1 MAAQEQ
7 SPSGPI
13 VSQLQITPE
22 PSIVHQYPIAPE
34 SEIVTQHHER
44 IHHYVIAGAVGTI
57 IGFMLAIVVTKL
69 RN

>member
-34 SEIVTQHHER
+34 SEIVPQHHER
-44 IHHYVIAGAVGTI
+44 IHHYVIVGTI
-57 IGFMLAIVVTKL
+57 IGFMLSIVVMKL